1 VSWQACHWAARI
13 AKTGSGTDKCV
24 LMIMA
29 ETAGDDG
36 RSVFLSQE
44 TLAERTGFNER
55 TIRRSLLSLE
65 QQGLIRRGDQS
76 LVDGIAPRHR
86 PVVWD
91 LVMTESPSQIRGDSV
106 STRGGSL
113 SERGDIVSIRGD
125 SASEARGLS
134 VLHEGTLCPT
144 RGDTVPPKA
153 SLEASLEASKEAGP
167 RKRGARERGTR
178 LPDNW
183 MPDEETIAWA
193 RREHPD
199 VDLRIEHQKFCNH
212 WHAKT
217 GKDATKV
224 NWNLTWRNWI
234 IREAQYASQRGRGNR
249 RDQIIASAER
259 FKNNNSNG
267 DALRRNGFG
276 PQPGMVAIPGGKS

>member
-1 VSWQACHWAARI
+1 MSWQACHWAARI
-13 AKTGSGTDKCV
+13 AKTGSGTEKCV

-29 ETAGDDG
+29 ETADDDG
-36 RSVFLSQE
+36 RAVFLSQE

-76 LVDGIAPRHR
+76 LVEGIAPRHR

-91 LVMTESPSQIRGDSV
+91 LVMTESPSQIRGDS
-106 STRGGSL
+106 L
-113 SERGDIVSIRGD
+113 SERGDFVSIRGD
-125 SASEARGLS
+125 SVSEARGLS
-134 VLHEGTLCPT
+134 VLSEGTLCPE

-183 MPDEETIAWA
+183 MPGEETIAWA
-193 RREHPD
+193 RREHPS

-212 WHAKT
+212 WRAKT
-217 GKDATKV
+217 GKDATKCD
-224 NWNLTWRNWI
+224 WNATWRNWI
-234 IREAQYASQRGRGNR
+234 IREAQYASQRGRGHR
-249 RDQIIASAER
+249 RDQIIANAER
-259 FKNNNSNG
+259 YKNNSNG
-267 DALRRNGFG
+267 DAVRPNGFG
-276 PQPGMVAIPGGKS
+276 PQPGMFAIPGGKS